1 MSSFQWRELNSW
13 VAVQALSLLLDPK
26 KWCNKHTILAR
37 QTPTVQ
43 AGLQVEIWGGW
54 GLMEAV
60 PKLCPTYINCAD
72 ILWHRKT
79 KRNFWNI
86 HVLQNPFLSTSS
98 QNELINT
105 TFVHWR
111 ISKLI
116 LDFHLESRDISEF
129 GSWLFLHLTVS
140 LTHSLSVKKQ
150 QKNQHVSRYLVKK
163 SFADFDGSKLE
174 NMVP

>member
-1 MSSFQWRELNSW
+1 MTQKNQAEFLKYPCPSKPISFYIF
-13 VAVQALSLLLDPK
+13 PK
-26 KWCNKHTILAR
+26 W
-37 QTPTVQ
+37 
-43 AGLQVEIWGGW
+43 
-54 GLMEAV
+54 
-60 PKLCPTYINCAD
+60 
-72 ILWHRKT
+72 
-79 KRNFWNI
+79 
-86 HVLQNPFLSTSS
+86 
-98 QNELINT
+98 